1 MFFPAPKFNSGVWR
15 RFLLL
20 AAGLYLLWFF
30 GYEQWLGPDGRLD
43 ALLTANM
50 AGSSAVLLRV
60 AGFAATVGANPM
72 LVLMDTR
79 PFVYIGSPYNGL
91 AIYALFAGF
100 ILAYPGP
107 TRTRLW
113 LIPVGIAGLYLLN
126 LLRVGVL
133 VVNQY
138 YAYHAVAFSYYY
150 GILTVLVYGC
160 IFSLWLYWVRQQP
173 QHPPT
178 VGS

>member
-1 MFFPAPKFNSGVWR
+1 MFFPTPTFNPGTWR

-20 AAGLYLLWFF
+20 AVGLYLLWFF
-30 GYEQWLGPDGRLD
+30 GYEQWLQPDGRLD

-50 AGSSAVLLRV
+50 ADSSAILLRV

-72 LVLMDTR
+72 LVLMDMR

-91 AIYALFAGF
+91 ALYALFSGF
-100 ILAYPGP
+100 ILAYPGS

-113 LIPVGIAGLYLLN
+113 LIPAGIAGLYLLN
-126 LLRVGVL
+126 LLRVGIL

-138 YAYHAVAFSYYY
+138 YAYQSVAFSYYY
-150 GILTVLVYGC
+150 SILTVLVYGC
-160 IFSLWLYWVRQQP
+160 IFSLWLYWILQQP
-173 QHPPT
+173 QRPPT
-178 VGS
+178 AEG